1 MRRIWLVVKREYLT
15 RVRTRGF
22 LIGTLAVPLITAA
35 VFFLPIVVA
44 RRQAAQTL
52 QIAIV
57 DETGRLAADVA
68 RALESPAGAG
78 EPTVQVT
85 RTFAAPSAAELDSA
99 VESLRAEVQRGELD
113 GFLQLSS
120 LAVEEDKNGATFY
133 TRRPGDLVL
142 VRAVRQAVTDAVLGE
157 RLKRRGLEVENL
169 RDLIRNVEVTLV
181 NITKGGDVEEKGQT
195 VFTAVVL
202 AMVLYM
208 TLLAYGLATLRSVLE
223 EKTTRIIEILISSL
237 RPFQLLVG
245 KLLGVA
251 AVGFTQYLIWIV
263 SAALIFA
270 ATSAMGRGAGESSLR
285 LQLQPSHLAWMV
297 VFYLVGYFL
306 YASLYAAA
314 GAIVSSD
321 EDAQQ
326 VQAPMTILIVSSFML
341 FFAVLRDPGSPISVG
356 LSLIPF
362 FAPVLM
368 MLRITLQTPPL
379 WQIILSIALSLLAT
393 AGILHVSARIYR
405 VGILMY
411 GKRPSFGEL
420 WRWLK
425 YT

>member
-1 MRRIWLVVKREYLT
+1 VVKREYLT
-15 RVRTRGF
+15 RVRTKGF
-22 LIGTLAVPLITAA
+22 VIGTLAVPLITAA
-35 VFFLPIVVA
+35 VFFLPILIA
-44 RRQAAQTL
+44 GRQAAQTIE
-52 QIAIV
+52 IAIV
-57 DETGRLAADVA
+57 DETGALGAEVA
-68 RALESPAGAG
+68 RNLDARDEENSPNIR
-78 EPTVQVT
+78 VT
-85 RTFAAPSAAELDSA
+85 RALDAPSPGELEAALRELRD
-99 VESLRAEVQRGELD
+99 EVQRGRLD
-113 GFLQLSS
+113 GFLT
-120 LAVEEDKNGATFY
+120 LAPETLEEKGATFY

-142 VRAVRQAVTDAVLGE
+142 ARAIRRAVTRAVLGE
-157 RLKRRGLEVENL
+157 RLRLRGLEMEDFPDLL
-169 RDLIRNVEVTLV
+169 RSVEVTLV
-181 NITKGGDVEEKGQT
+181 NITREGDVEEKGQT

-237 RPFQLLVG
+237 RPFQLLAG
-245 KLLGVA
+245 KLVGVA
-251 AVGFTQYLIWIV
+251 AVGFTQYLIWIL

-270 ATSAMGRGAGESSLR
+270 ATSAMGRPAAGTLFR
-285 LQLQPSHLAWMV
+285 LQIAPHQIFWMV

-341 FFAVLRDPGSPISVG
+341 FFAVLRDPGSPLSIG

-368 MLRITLQTPPL
+368 TLRITLQTPPL
-379 WQIILSIALSLLAT
+379 WQILLAIALSLAAT
-393 AGILHVSARIYR
+393 GAILHVSARIYR

-411 GKRPSFGEL
+411 GKRPSLAEL
-420 WRWLK
+420 WRWMK